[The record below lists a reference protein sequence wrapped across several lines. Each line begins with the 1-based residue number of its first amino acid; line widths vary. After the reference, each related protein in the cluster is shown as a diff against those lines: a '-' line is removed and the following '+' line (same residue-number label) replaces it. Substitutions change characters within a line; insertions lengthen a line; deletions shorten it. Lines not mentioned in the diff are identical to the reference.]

1 MQVLRPE
8 LDDVIISPFAVNATF
23 ASQGATLLL
32 TLCCF
37 CGVSICKGWSSGTFF
52 FLKEK
57 GIVPVLFG
65 PLSLRVA

>member
-8 LDDVIISPFAVNATF
+8 LDDVIISPVAVIATF
-23 ASQGATLLL
+23 ASQGVTLLL

-37 CGVSICKGWSSGTFF
+37 CGVSNYKPWISGTFF

-57 GIVPVLFG
+57 DIVPLLFG

>member
-8 LDDVIISPFAVNATF
+8 LDDVIIFPFAVISTF
-23 ASQGATLLL
+23 ASQGVTLLL

-37 CGVSICKGWSSGTFF
+37 FGVSNYKRRISGTFF

-57 GIVPVLFG
+57 DIVPVLFG

>member
-1 MQVLRPE
+1 MLLF
-8 LDDVIISPFAVNATF
+8 LDPVAVIATF
-23 ASQGATLLL
+23 ASQGVTLLL

-37 CGVSICKGWSSGTFF
+37 FGVSNYKRRISGTFF

-57 GIVPVLFG
+57 DIVPVLFG

>member
-8 LDDVIISPFAVNATF
+8 LDDVIISPFAVIATF
-23 ASQGATLLL
+23 ASQGVTLLL

-37 CGVSICKGWSSGTFF
+37 FGVSNLKRRISGTFF

-57 GIVPVLFG
+57 DIVPVLFG

>member
-8 LDDVIISPFAVNATF
+8 LDDVIISPFAVTATF
-23 ASQGATLLL
+23 ASQGVTLLL

-37 CGVSICKGWSSGTFF
+37 FGVSNYKRRISGTFF

-57 GIVPVLFG
+57 DIVPVLFG
-65 PLSLRVA
+65 PSSLRVD